1 MTPKY
6 ILALK
11 IIFAVLFAVFVISL
25 TLYILAYIGMLWFL
39 FNVFIAGD

>member
-11 IIFAVLFAVFVISL
+11 IISAVLFVVFVISL
-25 TLYILAYIGMLWFL
+25 TFYILAYIGMLWFL
-39 FNVFIAGD
+39 FNVFITGS